1 MTIPKLYQCNYMP
14 EISEKHSEMSIAL
27 GSLIFLVYFIPE
39 MRKSSF
45 LNDLIKRVKTVYV
58 PTRHR
63 DSD

>member
-1 MTIPKLYQCNYMP
+1 MP